1 MPIPFK
7 TITFKIYDDSGE
19 IKEEKTYK
27 LRFGMGATM
36 EFKELTGMSLSELGD
51 NVSEQVLGQIL
62 WVMLK
67 QENQNLTQK
76 DVNKLIDE
84 GFDGTMDDLMDITQ
98 QAIESAY
105 PPKDP
110 ENPKKP
116 TAKKG

>member
-1 MPIPFK
+1 MPIPYK
-7 TITFKIYDDSGE
+7 IITFKLRDDNEE

-36 EFKELTGMSLSELGD
+36 EFKELTGMSLSELGN
-51 NVSEQVLGQIL
+51 NVSEQVLGQVL

-84 GFDGTMDDLMDITQ
+84 GFDGTMDDLMDLTQ
-98 QAIESAY
+98 EAIQAAY
-105 PPKDP
+105 PPK
-110 ENPKKP
+110 NPTKP
-116 TAKKG
+116 TATKKS

>member
-7 TITFKIYDDSGE
+7 TIELDKA
-19 IKEEKTYK
+19 YK

-36 EFKELTGMSLSELGD
+36 EFKELTGMSFSELGD

-67 QENQNLTQK
+67 QENQDLTQK

-84 GFDGTMDDLMDITQ
+84 YFDGTMDDLMDLTQ
-98 QAIESAY
+98 QAIQAAY
-105 PPKDP
+105 PPQ
-110 ENPKKP
+110 NPTKP
-116 TAKKG
+116 AATKKG